1 MLTSL
6 LRMQPFRPILSLQT
20 LRNVSQM
27 RQVKLSWLN
36 GPSSGEFQ
44 MASARFRIRKRL
56 DELLREAVPYG
67 DLKQLLLSSVVSDK
81 PYTLER
87 ATDRYLTQFERPTD
101 RTEVPGTESS
111 IVSHEYYNARKQR
124 YEAKL
129 NNSRVIDPLSSPQY
143 LKFFKELRRDHLGIS
158 RLQKAYFAL
167 PRPAPLYM
175 QAQDLEFFI
184 RYLCNCP
191 HALRKDT
198 FGVHFLHDMHQSGL
212 KLGLGE
218 FFKLLDSLKGIV
230 TLESVYG
237 MYKQQCGVSPT
248 FMGRMLNYSLSARN
262 MAGWD
267 MDIKSATTRL
277 QHQILRDLVDHNV
290 VPNMY
295 LMQQLLKIGRRAP
308 DALFLLEITEL
319 ALHCRVVHRQTVRT
333 IASCMVQQQEEDL
346 AAEFLQAYRL
356 LNDRFD
362 TDLNPSVQFQRGRLL
377 EHHLEQTA
385 GSWCEVVY

>member
-6 LRMQPFRPILSLQT
+6 LRVQPFRPIISLQT

-184 RYLCNCP
+184 RHLCNCP

-237 MYKQQCGVSPT
+237 MYKQQCGCDHQVAASDTEGPCESQCCAEHVSDAAAT
-248 FMGRMLNYSLSARN
+248 KNRSASAGR
-262 MAGWD
+262 
-267 MDIKSATTRL
+267 
-277 QHQILRDLVDHNV
+277 V
-290 VPNMY
+290 VPV
-295 LMQQLLKIGRRAP
+295 GDHGAGS
-308 DALFLLEITEL
+308 ALPRGTQTDGAHYSEL
-319 ALHCRVVHRQTVRT
+319 HGATAGGGSGCRVSASVSTAERSVRHRSKPECTVPAGPIART
-333 IASCMVQQQEEDL
+333 PFGADGRELV
-346 AAEFLQAYRL
+346 
-356 LNDRFD
+356 
-362 TDLNPSVQFQRGRLL
+362 RGGVL
-377 EHHLEQTA
+377 
-385 GSWCEVVY
+385 GSAW